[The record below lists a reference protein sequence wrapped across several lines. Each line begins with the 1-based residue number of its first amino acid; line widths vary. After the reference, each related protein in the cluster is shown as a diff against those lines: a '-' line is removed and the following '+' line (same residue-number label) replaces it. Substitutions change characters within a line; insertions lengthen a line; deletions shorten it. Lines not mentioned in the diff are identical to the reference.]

1 MMLDLFLYATFV
13 IARVQGLLIGIFA
26 EASLA
31 MARKEKQKID
41 TLQSVELGE
50 GVEILLRMAGP
61 FPRAMALLL
70 DYLIILG
77 VLIVL
82 SIIASFM
89 FTALPWTTV
98 WGIMLLCTFVMAWGY
113 FAFFEGGRRG
123 ATPGKRALGLR
134 VVDRSG
140 NTATRGQ
147 VIIRNLLRYVDMLP
161 GLPTPALGIMLGG
174 YGCGL
179 TASLLSK
186 KFQRLG
192 DMVANTVVI
201 YSAPVRHLSSSIPPV
216 LESIAPPVV
225 LTKEEQAAI
234 AAFRERAGLW
244 SEARRI
250 ELADHAAA
258 VSGNSGREG
267 MTRLLGIAHWLTER
281 E

>member
-1 MMLDLFLYATFV
+1 
-13 IARVQGLLIGIFA
+13 
-26 EASLA
+26 
-31 MARKEKQKID
+31 MAKKEKQKID

-70 DYLIILG
+70 DYLIIIG

-82 SIIASFM
+82 SILFSFM
-89 FTALPWTTV
+89 FTALPWRTV
-98 WGIMLLCTFVMAWGY
+98 WGIVLLCTFVLAWGY
-113 FAFFEGGRRG
+113 FAFFEGGKRG

-161 GLPTPALGIMLGG
+161 GLPTPSLGIMLGG

-179 TASLLSK
+179 TACLLSK
-186 KFQRLG
+186 RFQRLG

-201 YSAPVRHLSSSIPPV
+201 YSSPVRHLSSSIPPV
-216 LESIAPPVV
+216 LESVAPPVV

-244 SEARRI
+244 SEARRM
-250 ELADHAAA
+250 ELADHASA
-258 VSGNSGREG
+258 VSGGKGREG
-267 MTRLLGIAHWLTER
+267 MTRLLGMAHWLTER

>member
-1 MMLDLFLYATFV
+1 M
-13 IARVQGLLIGIFA
+13 
-26 EASLA
+26 AS
-31 MARKEKQKID
+31 KEKDKID

-70 DYLIILG
+70 DYLIIIG
-77 VLIVL
+77 VIVVLWIIMSIL
-82 SIIASFM
+82 SSWFPRNVII
-89 FTALPWTTV
+89 
-98 WGIMLLCTFVMAWGY
+98 GILLLCFFMLGWGY
-113 FAFFEGGRRG
+113 FAFFESGKRG

-140 NTATRGQ
+140 NEASRGQ
-147 VIIRNLLRYVDMLP
+147 VLVRNLLRFVDMLP
-161 GLPTPALGIMLGG
+161 GVPSASVGIMIGG

-179 TASLLSK
+179 TSSLLSK

-201 YSAPVRHLSSSIPPV
+201 YSTPVRHLSSAIPPV
-216 LESIAPPVV
+216 LKSVAPPVV

-250 ELADHAAA
+250 ELADHASA
-258 VSGNSGREG
+258 VSGSKGREG
-267 MTRLLGIAHWLTER
+267 MTKLLGVAHWLTER
-281 E
+281 D